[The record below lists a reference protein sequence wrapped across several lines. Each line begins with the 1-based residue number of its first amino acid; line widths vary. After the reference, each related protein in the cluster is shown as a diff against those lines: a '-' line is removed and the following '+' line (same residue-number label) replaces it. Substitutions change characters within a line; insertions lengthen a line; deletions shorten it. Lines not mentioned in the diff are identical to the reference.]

1 MVCLMDKE
9 VCGFS
14 LKLADRAR
22 KAVAKKSAEALAETE
37 KNLYEYGEKC
47 GRSKKFLDYLWN
59 VQIEMSKSYA
69 FAACHSREYGTE
81 CLQELNLYY
90 YYPKAYWNTAVITT
104 QSQSDDEREN
114 ASAAIDYGKIAQ
126 SIYKAWNNGIKVSSP
141 DINEAKQSMTDSHV
155 SRAYDF
161 KNLRDQL
168 YTLIH
173 SEVNTS
179 ADGLQQEQDA
189 RTRQDNYILGIVER
203 KDNEH
208 KLAQTTEA
216 SARTAADTQ
225 LSNAIEAHK
234 EEAAKKFDDMK
245 SYTDTRYD
253 ELANTIT
260 QLRNDMKEE
269 AAKAAAA
276 NSMPVGCVIAWPLNA
291 DIPDGYLECNGQ
303 VVNATS
309 YPLLAALMGSTPDM
323 RTVFLQGSST
333 AGQLVQAG
341 LPNLTGYVYAFTGHK
356 AGEQE
361 TDGNLFT
368 VGNTTHSSQTTP
380 GADDGYVKEVR
391 FDASKGNTIYGQSET
406 VQPPAYTVKWI
417 IKAR

>member
-1 MVCLMDKE
+1 MPVINLLTGHYVEDQAT
-9 VCGFS
+9 GQT
-14 LKLADRAR
+14 KLEKKWVPLYLEALNNRLSADRNLGDLRNTSQALENLHLTGNVTTHTH
-22 KAVAKKSAEALAETE
+22 KAYDDGL
-37 KNLYEYGEKC
+37 KNLE
-47 GRSKKFLDYLWN
+47 
-59 VQIEMSKSYA
+59 A
-69 FAACHSREYGTE
+69 
-81 CLQELNLYY
+81 EL
-90 YYPKAYWNTAVITT
+90 KDTAN
-104 QSQSDDEREN
+104 QLKEQ
-114 ASAAIDYGKIAQ
+114 
-126 SIYKAWNNGIKVSSP
+126 
-141 DINEAKQSMTDSHV
+141 INEAKQSMTDSHA

-179 ADGLQQEQDA
+179 ANGLQQEQDA

-216 SARTAADTQ
+216 SARTAADTH

-323 RTVFLQGSST
+323 RTVFLQGSGT
-333 AGQLVQAG
+333 AGKLVQAG